1 MRILVVEDER
11 KIAEFIRRGL
21 KEEGYSVDVAYDG
34 EQGYHLAR
42 INEYDLII
50 LDLMLPKIDGLT
62 LCRQLRQEQYTV
74 PILILTVRDSVK
86 DKVTGLDAGA
96 NDYLT
101 KPFAFEEL
109 LARCRALLR
118 TYGTSEPTKLKV
130 ADLEF
135 DLLSH
140 RVTRAGREINLTLK
154 ESSLLEYLMRNAGKV
169 VTRTMIAEHVWDIN
183 FDSFTNVI
191 DVYINR
197 LRQKID
203 RGFDRPLIHTVRG
216 RGYML
221 KE

>member
-1 MRILVVEDER
+1 VVEDQH

-42 INEYDLII
+42 INDYDLII
-50 LDLMLPKIDGLT
+50 LDLVLPKIDGLT
-62 LCRQLRQEQYTV
+62 LCRQLRQEQYTG
-74 PILILTVRDSVK
+74 PILILTVKDSVK

-118 TYGTSEPTKLKV
+118 TFGTPEPTKLKV

-135 DLLSH
+135 DLLSR

-183 FDSFTNVI
+183 FESFTNVI

-203 RGFDRPLIHTVRG
+203 RGFEHPLIHTVRG

>member
-1 MRILVVEDER
+1 MVEDER

-34 EQGYHLAR
+34 EHGYHLAR
-42 INEYDLII
+42 INEYDLMI
-50 LDLMLPKIDGLT
+50 LDLMLPKMDGLA
-62 LCRQLRQEQYTV
+62 LCRQLRQDKFTL
-74 PILILTVRDSVK
+74 PILILTVKDSVK
-86 DKVTGLDAGA
+86 DKVTGLDSGA

-118 TYGTSEPTKLKV
+118 TYGAAEPTRLRV
-130 ADLEF
+130 ADLEL

-140 RVTRAGREINLTLK
+140 RVTRGGREITLTLK

-169 VTRTMIAEHVWDIN
+169 VARTMIAEHVWDIN

-197 LRQKID
+197 LRHKID
-203 RGFDRPLIHTVRG
+203 HGFDRPLIHTVRG
-216 RGYML
+216 RGYVL